1 MDNGMD
7 ADMPG
12 AIPAQEAEAGARSV
26 LPTLGAQAR
35 PTERAAAQP
44 GCGSRVATTG
54 GGMTPARRASLDAH
68 KRRMRA
74 AFFDRPV
81 FCTRC
86 RQWVDRAGTHMVPIG
101 NGRGRVECRRHTE
114 GA

>member
-1 MDNGMD
+1 MSTDEWWKSKELEAVAGSGSASTVDRARCSSAGMWQQSGD
-7 ADMPG
+7 D
-12 AIPAQEAEAGARSV
+12 R
-26 LPTLGAQAR
+26 
-35 PTERAAAQP
+35 
-44 GCGSRVATTG
+44 

-86 RQWVDRAGTHMVPIG
+86 RQWVDRAITHMVSIG
-101 NGRGRVECRRHTE
+101 NGRGRVECRRHAE

>member
-1 MDNGMD
+1 MSKRERILLRVER
-7 ADMPG
+7 G
-12 AIPAQEAEAGARSV
+12 ALVPA
-26 LPTLGAQAR
+26 
-35 PTERAAAQP
+35 
-44 GCGSRVATTG
+44 
-54 GGMTPARRASLDAH
+54 DAH